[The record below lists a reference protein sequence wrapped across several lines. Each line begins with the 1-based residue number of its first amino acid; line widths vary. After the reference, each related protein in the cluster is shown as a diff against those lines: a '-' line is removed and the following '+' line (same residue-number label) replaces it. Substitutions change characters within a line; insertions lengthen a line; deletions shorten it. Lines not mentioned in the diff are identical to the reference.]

1 MVWGGMPEDEKFDHG
16 FKTSY
21 IVGDVTTVF
30 LKGLHRGSKVV
41 QLFDLNPL
49 INVETRC

>member
-1 MVWGGMPEDEKFDHG
+1 MVWGGMPEDEKLDQG
-16 FKTSY
+16 FETSY
-21 IVGDVTTVF
+21 IGGDIATVF

-41 QLFDLNPL
+41 QLFDLNSL